1 MLTPRDIQE
10 VGFTKAVFGGYDME
24 SVDEFLETVTADY
37 AKLYKDNA
45 ILKSKIKVLV
55 DKIEDY
61 RKTEDSMRMT
71 LLTAQRTSED
81 LLNRAKTKSTDI
93 VAGAEAEADA
103 KLAEIERKIYLE
115 NERLKRV
122 QQETFDYISKSKKLI
137 KVFGAFLEK
146 IEDTDIYQDAKK
158 SASATSK
165 PSPTMYGSAFGTAFK
180 NVKAQATPQKSPEP
194 APVQP
199 VAPVQPAPEPAPA
212 ETVSED
218 EDVQVYKPAKSAE
231 KVDTSESETAEAET
245 VSSETEVKPAEEK
258 TEEKPKAE
266 NDDGIPDSL
275 FENIEEAVQE
285 QVKAENAAD
294 SKTPSEED
302 ESQSDKDASE
312 SQDEEQ
318 PAEEKK
324 DEEEL
329 YAETMKLFY
338 EEEDKKEKEETVDED
353 DFFSPRPKF
362 KFDNLQFGSNY
373 DNKNK

>member
-137 KVFGAFLEK
+137 KVFGTFLEK

-158 SASATSK
+158 SASATSR
-165 PSPTMYGSAFGTAFK
+165 PSPAMYGSAFGAAFQ

-212 ETVSED
+212 ETVSEY
-218 EDVQVYKPAKSAE
+218 EDVQVYAPAKSAE
-231 KVDTSESETAEAET
+231 KSRH
-245 VSSETEVKPAEEK
+245 
-258 TEEKPKAE
+258 
-266 NDDGIPDSL
+266 L
-275 FENIEEAVQE
+275 
-285 QVKAENAAD
+285 
-294 SKTPSEED
+294 
-302 ESQSDKDASE
+302 
-312 SQDEEQ
+312 
-318 PAEEKK
+318 
-324 DEEEL
+324 
-329 YAETMKLFY
+329 
-338 EEEDKKEKEETVDED
+338 
-353 DFFSPRPKF
+353 
-362 KFDNLQFGSNY
+362 
-373 DNKNK
+373 